1 MRSKLFVPGGR
12 PELFAKALAGGADA
26 LSLDLEDS
34 VLDTMKAQAR
44 AHVAAF
50 VASDD
55 ARAAAKLIIVR
66 VNAPDG
72 EYFADDL
79 RAVVRDGLGLLNL
92 PKIETVAALRQA
104 VQAIETAEQENGVA
118 QPIRLLVNIE
128 TPTALA
134 HAAAIAAADPRVAGL
149 QLGLGDLFEPHGID
163 RGDQANVH
171 AAMFAVRMAAA
182 GAGIFAVDGAFADI
196 DDTEGFMAEA
206 GMARRL
212 GFIGK
217 SCIHPRQVALAHA
230 AFAPSPEELAMA
242 RRVVAAAREASET
255 GRGAFTVDGRMIDLP
270 FLKRAQAI
278 VATAR

>member
-50 VASDD
+50 VASDE

-66 VNAPDG
+66 VNSPDG
-72 EYFADDL
+72 EYFADDI
-79 RAVVRDGLGLLNL
+79 RAVTRDGLGLLNL
-92 PKIETVAALRQA
+92 PKIETAAQLRQA
-104 VQAIETAEQENGVA
+104 VQAIEAAERENGVA
-118 QPIRLLVNIE
+118 TPIRLLVNIE
-128 TPTALA
+128 TPRALA
-134 HAAAIAAADPRVAGL
+134 HAAAIATADPRVAGL
-149 QLGLGDLFEPHGID
+149 QLGLGDLFEPYRID
-163 RGDQANVH
+163 RSDRTNVH
-171 AAMFAVRMAAA
+171 AAMFTVRMAAA

-206 GMARRL
+206 GMAKRL

-217 SCIHPRQVALAHA
+217 SCIHPRQVALAHVV
-230 AFAPSPEELAMA
+230 FTPSPEELAMA

-278 VATAR
+278 VASTR